1 MPVGSMGECPLAGIF
16 NGALGE
22 PEPWNMALGIMD
34 TLQEAACSSPCRPA
48 AAMGA
53 LNASQQAYR
62 VPIAPAGA
70 DANINY
76 FLCVTM

>member
-1 MPVGSMGECPLAGIF
+1 MPIGSVGECPLAGIF

-22 PEPWNMALGIMD
+22 PEPWSMALDIMN
-34 TLQEAACSSPCRPA
+34 TLQEAAYSSPYRPT
-48 AAMGA
+48 AAMDA

-62 VPIAPAGA
+62 ISIAPAGA

-76 FLCVTM
+76 FLCIAM